1 MIRRGA
7 GLALFFTLSA
17 GLAPARAQ
25 QADSRPPDRASS
37 ATACGACLGGPAVGL
52 RATSALALGDT
63 GRPNAIEYSDGYNVR
78 LKIHLIASY
87 FELPLFVGEYFLG
100 EKLLTDQRK
109 GLQTSGA
116 TKSAHGAVATGLGA
130 LFAINTVTGVWNL
143 IESRH
148 EPAGRFRR
156 WLHSLS
162 MLAADAGFMLTA
174 NAAGEARRTDDGA
187 NRHRNLAIGSMSLA
201 AASTIIMWLWKD

>member
-1 MIRRGA
+1 MIRCGVE
-7 GLALFFTLSA
+7 LALFFTLSA

-25 QADSRPPDRASS
+25 QADSSPPDRASS
-37 ATACGACLGGPAVGL
+37 ATACGECLGGPAVGL
-52 RATSALALGDT
+52 RATSALAPGD
-63 GRPNAIEYSDGYNVR
+63 
-78 LKIHLIASY
+78 
-87 FELPLFVGEYFLG
+87 
-100 EKLLTDQRK
+100 
-109 GLQTSGA
+109 
-116 TKSAHGAVATGLGA
+116 TGLGA

-187 NRHRNLAIGSMSLA
+187 NRHRNLAIGSMGLA